1 MELARLADSLT
12 EPAAETGARVPK
24 YLRLSDGIARAI
36 EDGDLKA
43 GDKLPPEA
51 EMAARL
57 PASLGTVQKALN
69 HLADRGLV
77 VRRHGHG
84 TFVGERAMAPQD
96 LWHFRFLGDDGVALL
111 PVFTRVTDIRRSDEP
126 GPWADFLGTTD
137 LVLVERLMDV
147 NHEFTGLTRLYLPAG
162 RFAGL
167 LAVAPDILEGVN
179 IRAYLGEAFAAATH
193 TVAEQVTC
201 AALPGDVARV
211 LGLPMG
217 EVGLIY
223 HMRGADYRAAP
234 LSYQVAY
241 FPPSERRLAMGE
253 KQG

>member
-12 EPAAETGARVPK
+12 EPAANDGARLPK

-36 EDGDLKA
+36 EDGALKA

-51 EMAARL
+51 EMAAHL

-96 LWHFRFLGDDGVALL
+96 LWHFRFLDDDGQGLL
-111 PVFTRVTDIRRSDEP
+111 PVYTRVTDIRRTAEP
-126 GPWADFLGTTD
+126 GPWADFLGSAD
-137 LVLVERLMDV
+137 LVRVDRLMDV
-147 NHEFTGLTRLYLPAG
+147 NHEFTGLTHLYLPAD

-167 LAVAPDILEGVN
+167 LTLAPESLEGVN
-179 IRAYLGEAFAAATH
+179 IRAFLGEEFAAATH
-193 TVAEQVTC
+193 RVEEQVAC
-201 AALPGDVARV
+201 AALPGDVTRA
-211 LGLPMG
+211 LGLPAG
-217 EVGLIY
+217 QVGLIY
-223 HMRGADYRAAP
+223 HMRGADYREAP

-241 FPPSERRLAMGE
+241 FPPSARRLAMGE